1 VLDSLM
7 RVLLSPL
14 RNLVHTSQTLVRS
27 RADARVLLVF
37 ALHMGLAFGALLLAL
52 EIPTLQRIVLFD
64 IMGLTPTI
72 ADYIMPALR
81 IGVLLAI
88 AMAAAGVFRGLLIAS
103 KHTGFIA
110 ISSGLRI
117 AAVAVVGLAGL
128 LLGVENGANLGMLA
142 LIAAFATEA
151 ALLAGRLRR
160 LDRSNARLFE
170 GG

>member
-1 VLDSLM
+1 VLGSY
-7 RVLLSPL
+7 
-14 RNLVHTSQTLVRS
+14 
-27 RADARVLLVF
+27 
-37 ALHMGLAFGALLLAL
+37 AFCS
-52 EIPTLQRIVLFD
+52 T
-64 IMGLTPTI
+64 
-72 ADYIMPALR
+72 Y
-81 IGVLLAI
+81 AI
-88 AMAAAGVFRGLLIAS
+88 RGLLIAS

-117 AAVAVVGLAGL
+117 GAVAVVGLAGL

-160 LDRSNARLFE
+160 LDRRNARLFE